1 MGGQRGWVVE
11 VGQVDGT
18 AAVTPR
24 REQPHLF
31 FSEGRRREQPFVSSE
46 VTQDDQLLRAR
57 SIVYH

>member
-1 MGGQRGWVVE
+1 MGEQRGREVE
-11 VGQVDGT
+11 VGQVRGT

-46 VTQDDQLLRAR
+46 VTQDDQLLRACT
-57 SIVYH
+57 VHH